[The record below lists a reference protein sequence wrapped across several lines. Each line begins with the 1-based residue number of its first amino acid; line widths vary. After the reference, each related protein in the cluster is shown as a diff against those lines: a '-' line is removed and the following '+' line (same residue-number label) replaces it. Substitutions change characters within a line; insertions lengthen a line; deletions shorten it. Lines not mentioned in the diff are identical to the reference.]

1 LAVGVLGA
9 AAGAAGWCPVCL
21 PLGVGG
27 EEVGGGELSQE
38 DEGFGEVVLFDQ
50 AVGGE
55 VSAGGVRADQV
66 VLGQEVVRARVVP
79 GGEVDLG

>member
-1 LAVGVLGA
+1 
-9 AAGAAGWCPVCL
+9 VCC

-27 EEVGGGELSQE
+27 EEVSGGELSEQ

-66 VLGQEVVRARVVP
+66 VLGQEVVRACVVP
-79 GGEVDLG
+79 GGEVDLGQPESVVIVFCKGG